1 MRQKMLT
8 MTAIAMLATAPALGQ
23 EMSAIE
29 AGLNTEVYAM
39 GMAELTE
46 DGFAVERV
54 RQEASGELV
63 FHAHTDTMARVL
75 VMDGDGTVLSDT
87 MTELS
92 AKAALK
98 ARAMNSDQDRG
109 GNARFDVGAEGDA
122 SADASGGDDDDGG
135 LGLNVGVDA
144 GASVNLD
151 L

>member
-1 MRQKMLT
+1 MKRQILT
-8 MTAIAMLATAPALGQ
+8 MTAVAMLATTPALGQ

-46 DGFAVERV
+46 DGFVVERV

-63 FHAHTDTMARVL
+63 FRAHTDAMARVL
-75 VMDGDGTVLSDT
+75 VLDEDGNVLSDT

-92 AKAALK
+92 ASGGAKAA
-98 ARAMNSDQDRG
+98 AMNHNENSG
-109 GNARFDVGAEGDA
+109 ENVGF
-122 SADASGGDDDDGG
+122 
-135 LGLNVGVDA
+135 GVDA
-144 GASVNLD
+144 KGDVTAKSDAGENRGGLDLSVNAGAGINLD